1 MPGRRLALAS
11 LRVTPASF
19 RVALATFPLVV
30 ALSCWFWPSA
40 LPAAAQ
46 EVATARLDFPRSEMD
61 GTVFEGQDKLKLVTP
76 CHDSRGSYQ
85 EYVLKEYLVYKTLGI
100 LTPVANRVRLVE
112 ITYEDIEDDYD
123 TRTTIA
129 FLIESAEQ
137 MAARNGADLEEW
149 TQFHPAGVSGD

>member
-1 MPGRRLALAS
+1 
-11 LRVTPASF
+11 
-19 RVALATFPLVV
+19 
-30 ALSCWFWPSA
+30 
-40 LPAAAQ
+40 
-46 EVATARLDFPRSEMD
+46 MD

-149 TQFHPAGVSGD
+149 TQLHPAGVSGD